1 MKWGRYY
8 EIRIKT
14 PEDELIT
21 IKPPITF
28 IMEVSRDMRAAV
40 NNANLT
46 IYNLAPETRNRIYKD
61 LYTFQLRWQIS
72 ILAGY
77 GETELYELFRGNM
90 EEAYSLK
97 QGTEWITTIKAYDGS
112 FQIHNGFVNE
122 TITKDV
128 SMKETIKRVI
138 HTMPEMLTG
147 VLGAPAEGESAR
159 GKVVVGNSYDVIQ
172 GLTDKQAFIDGETL
186 YVMGEDEVLKGDA
199 FVLESDLNFTT
210 PKRRDTYLE
219 LDTLFSP
226 EIRVGHVAE
235 VRSLEKRYD
244 GQYKVYGIK
253 HAVTFSEVQAG
264 DAVTTVSLNVSSRSF
279 VEVESEQS

>member
-1 MKWGRYY
+1 
-8 EIRIKT
+8 
-14 PEDELIT
+14 
-21 IKPPITF
+21 
-28 IMEVSRDMRAAV
+28 
-40 NNANLT
+40 
-46 IYNLAPETRNRIYKD
+46 
-61 LYTFQLRWQIS
+61 
-72 ILAGY
+72 
-77 GETELYELFRGNM
+77 
-90 EEAYSLK
+90 
-97 QGTEWITTIKAYDGS
+97 
-112 FQIHNGFVNE
+112 
-122 TITKDV
+122 
-128 SMKETIKRVI
+128 MKETIKRVI

-210 PKRRDTYLE
+210 PKRRDAYLE

-226 EIRVGHVAE
+226 EIRVGHIAE

>member
-14 PEDELIT
+14 PEGELIT

-28 IMEVSRDMRAAV
+28 IMEVSRDMRAQV
-40 NNANLT
+40 NNASLT
-46 IYNLAPETRNRIYKD
+46 LYNLAPETRNRIYKD
-61 LYTFQLRWQIS
+61 LYTFTIRWQIS
-72 ILAGY
+72 IVAGY
-77 GETELYELFRGNM
+77 GQTELYELFRGNI

-112 FQIHNGFVNE
+112 WQIHNGFVNE
-122 TITKDV
+122 TMTKDV
-128 SMKETIKRVI
+128 TLKESLKRII
-138 HTMPEMLTG
+138 HTMPDMLTG
-147 VLGAPAEGESAR
+147 VLGSPSEGENKR
-159 GKVVVGNSYDVIQ
+159 GNVVVGNSYDVMQ
-172 GLTDKQAFIDGETL
+172 ELTDKQTFIDGEAV
-186 YVMGEDEVLKGDA
+186 YVMSEEEVLKGDA

-226 EIRVGHVAE
+226 EIRVGHIAE

-253 HAVTFSEVQAG
+253 HAATFSEAIRG
-264 DAVTTVSLNVSSRSF
+264 DAITTVSLNVSSRTF
-279 VEVESEQS
+279 VEVENEQP

>member
-14 PEDELIT
+14 PEGEQIT
-21 IKPPITF
+21 IKPPISF
-28 IMEVSRDMRAAV
+28 VMDVSRDMRAQV
-40 NNANLT
+40 NNASLI
-46 IYNLAPETRNRIYKD
+46 IYNLSPETRNRIYKD
-61 LYTFQLRWQIS
+61 LYTFTIRWQIS
-72 ILAGY
+72 IVAGY
-77 GETELYELFRGNM
+77 GETELYEIFRGNI

-97 QGTEWITTIKAYDGS
+97 QGTEWITSIKAYDGS
-112 FQIHNGFVNE
+112 WQIRNGFVNE
-122 TITKDV
+122 TMTKDV
-128 SMKETIKRVI
+128 TLKDSLKRII

-147 VLGAPAEGESAR
+147 VLGSPSQGESNR
-159 GKVVVGNSYDVIQ
+159 GNVVVGNSYDVMQ
-172 GLTDKQAFIDGETL
+172 ELTDKQTFIDGETV
-186 YVMGEDEVLKGDA
+186 YVMSEEEVIRGDA

-226 EIRVGHVAE
+226 EIRVGHIAE

-253 HAVTFSEVQAG
+253 HAVTFSEAIRG
-264 DAVTTVSLNVSSRSF
+264 DAITTVSLNVSSRSF
-279 VEVESEQS
+279 VEVENEQS

>member
-210 PKRRDTYLE
+210 PKRRDAYLE

-226 EIRVGHVAE
+226 EIRVGHIAE